1 VLAVECT
8 QSVEALF
15 ADARGMRQWGRRRS
29 RRSGVAVLGQASD
42 LQPSLVNAAATAGL
56 AGLALVGQPPAAAH
70 AAIAEADRLGLAVV
84 ALAAAQD
91 GQHGRQ

>member
-1 VLAVECT
+1 
-8 QSVEALF
+8 
-15 ADARGMRQWGRRRS
+15 
-29 RRSGVAVLGQASD
+29 VAVLGQVSD

-84 ALAAAQD
+84 VLAAAQD